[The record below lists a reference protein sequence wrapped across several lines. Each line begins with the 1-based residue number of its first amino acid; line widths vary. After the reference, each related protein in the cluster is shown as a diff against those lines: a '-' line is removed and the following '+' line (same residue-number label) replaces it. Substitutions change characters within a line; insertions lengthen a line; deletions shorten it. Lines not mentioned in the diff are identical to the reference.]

1 MIHTVD
7 HTVGLG
13 GTEKISELTRG
24 AGPEETKP
32 ADGVGGASFDQVLG
46 DFVAEASAQHQSAAS
61 AADAVARGG
70 LDDIHGTMIAMK
82 EAEIS
87 LKLVGS
93 IRNKLLD
100 AFQEI
105 WRTNV

>member
-1 MIHTVD
+1 MIQTVER
-7 HTVGLG
+7 TAGLG

-24 AGPEETKP
+24 GSLEDTRP

-46 DFVAEASAQHQSAAS
+46 NFVAEASAQHQTAAS
-61 AADAVARGG
+61 AADAIARGG
-70 LDDIHGTMIAMK
+70 IDDIHGTMIAMK